1 MSVRP
6 AARVRVH
13 APPVEARRLSARLT
27 RGGIVAAPDDGQTEV
42 QVLVTVG
49 VAREQLAPYRTRC
62 QALCVVA
69 QPAGPYFAAGAD
81 EVIVPGEPEILFRR
95 LRGPI
100 ERADLHARL
109 ERLTQRAAALE
120 QGLADAA
127 HDLRAP
133 LHAAI
138 GNAEQLAR
146 DPELPGRLKADAQT
160 VLRQSDRALQ
170 LAERILES
178 ARRDVPLI
186 EPARVD
192 LAGLI
197 DAAVERGQ
205 VTARAKGVTV
215 AATPPARAVEIRADG
230 EMLERLLDN
239 LVANAVRATPKGG
252 LVEVSGWRASPR
264 HVRLCVR
271 DSGPGVESRLLAK
284 LVAGLGPGRGLRIC
298 RDIAEKHAGD
308 LWAESTPG
316 QGSKFLVELPLSF
329 PQSRP
334 RVLVV
339 SDDSRW
345 VREVARSLREACA
358 VRRGKVASAQLGGR
372 RTDLVMAES
381 KKGQSRSLADLRS
394 AAKGAQVPVIE
405 LPSELAAARLA
416 RTLAH
421 LTA

>member
-1 MSVRP
+1 MDSSLVL
-6 AARVRVH
+6 RVR
-13 APPVEARRLSARLT
+13 R
-27 RGGIVAAPDDGQTEV
+27 
-42 QVLVTVG
+42 
-49 VAREQLAPYRTRC
+49 
-62 QALCVVA
+62 
-69 QPAGPYFAAGAD
+69 FN
-81 EVIVPGEPEILFRR
+81 
-95 LRGPI
+95 
-100 ERADLHARL
+100 RAV
-109 ERLTQRAAALE
+109 TQRAGALE

-146 DPELPGRLKADAQT
+146 DPELPGRLKSDADT
-160 VLRQSDRALQ
+160 VLRQADRALQ

-178 ARRDVPLI
+178 ARRDVPLV

-192 LAGLI
+192 LAMLI
-197 DAAVERGQ
+197 DSAVERGQ
-205 VTARAKGVTV
+205 ATARSKGISVV
-215 AATPPARAVEIRADG
+215 AAPPARAVEIRADG

-239 LVANAVRATPKGG
+239 LVANAVRVTPKGG

-271 DSGPGVESRLLAK
+271 DSGPGLESALLAK

-308 LWAESTPG
+308 FWAESAPG

-339 SDDSRW
+339 SDDDRW
-345 VREVARSLREACA
+345 VREVARSLREACD
-358 VRRGKVASAQLGGR
+358 VRSATVAEAKLGGR
-372 RTDLVMAES
+372 RTDLVLVES
-381 KKGQSRSLADLRS
+381 KKGRSRSLAALRS

-405 LPSELAAARLA
+405 LPSQLAAARLA